1 MVDQNELI
9 TLAGVFFGGLI
20 AGALSY
26 LKKPKPTMSQDPV
39 LAGIGMEL
47 GNKAQ
52 MKELIDAVKG
62 IEKAIRD
69 EKQDEMEDKM
79 DALLA
84 ELQRKHPD

>member
-1 MVDQNELI
+1 MDQNELI

-52 MKELIDAVKG
+52 MKELIEAVKG
-62 IEKAIRD
+62 IERAIRD
-69 EKQDEMEDKM
+69 EKQNELTDVIEQLMDE
-79 DALLA
+79 LR
-84 ELQRKHPD
+84 RKHPD